1 LAHKHISEGNPL
13 GWFEPLYASA
23 SGDAAALPWAD
34 LKPNPN
40 LLAWLDARPM
50 PAGRRGLKVG
60 CGLGDDAEEL
70 ARRGFDVTAFD
81 IAPTAIRWC
90 ERRFP
95 QSRVRYRVADLLE
108 PPAEWNGA
116 FDFVLESY
124 TLQVLPAALRE
135 RAMQS
140 LAGFLAEGAELLLI
154 CRGRDANDPE
164 GPMPW
169 PLTRNELAALAERA
183 GLVEQSFEEFF
194 DDESPPVRRFRCVY
208 GRSDSL
214 PVEQGG
220 RPRS

>member
-1 LAHKHISEGNPL
+1 MTMTNRTAARALAEKHTSKGDPL

-23 SGDAAALPWAD
+23 SDDAASIPWAD

-40 LLAWLDARPM
+40 LVTWLDAHPT

-90 ERRFP
+90 KQRFLR
-95 QSRVRYRVADLLE
+95 SRVNYQVADLLN
-108 PPAEWNGA
+108 PPPDWSGA

-140 LAGFLAEGAELLLI
+140 LARFLAESGQLLLI
-154 CRGRDANDPE
+154 CRGREPHEPE
-164 GPMPW
+164 GQMPW
-169 PLTRNELAALAERA
+169 PLTRHELSGLAERA
-183 GLVEQSFEEFF
+183 GLVKRSFEDFL
-194 DDESPPVRRFRCVY
+194 DNESPPVRRFRCVY
-208 GRSDSL
+208 R
-214 PVEQGG
+214 
-220 RPRS
+220 R